1 MKKQVLDPCCSF
13 KMFWFQKD
21 NAAVVCG
28 DKRQESDVLCDGSI
42 LTIAP
47 DGVFDF
53 RNLPFKDCSFS
64 LVVFDPPH
72 LVKAGEKSWIRK
84 KYGALDPGT
93 WTFDLRR
100 GFNECW
106 RVLKPSG
113 TLIFKW
119 AEVQIKI
126 REILDVIPE
135 KPLFGHTTTRNNK
148 THWMVFYK
156 FEGEEQ

>member
-1 MKKQVLDPCCSF
+1 MKKQILDPCCGS

-21 NAAVVCG
+21 NAAVLYG
-28 DKRQESDVLCDGSI
+28 DQRQESHVLCDGRMLNI
-42 LTIAP
+42 RP
-47 DGVFDF
+47 DSMLDF
-53 RNLPFKDCSFS
+53 RNLPFADSSFP

-72 LVKAGEKSWIRK
+72 LVRIGEKSWTQK
-84 KYGALDPGT
+84 KYGALDPMT

-119 AEVQIKI
+119 AETQIKI
-126 REILDVIPE
+126 SEILDVLPE
-135 KPLFGHTTTRNNK
+135 KPIFGHPTTRNLK
-148 THWMVFYK
+148 THWMVFFK
-156 FEGEEQ
+156 HEE